1 LNKNSEQRN
10 SKTNNKPS
18 RHSDS
23 VGKQVK
29 PNPVMSKVPTASKN
43 QTKKGIN
50 AIQAI
55 EVKPKL
61 KKETP
66 VRP

>member
-1 LNKNSEQRN
+1 
-10 SKTNNKPS
+10 
-18 RHSDS
+18 
-23 VGKQVK
+23 
-29 PNPVMSKVPTASKN
+29 MSKVPTASKN